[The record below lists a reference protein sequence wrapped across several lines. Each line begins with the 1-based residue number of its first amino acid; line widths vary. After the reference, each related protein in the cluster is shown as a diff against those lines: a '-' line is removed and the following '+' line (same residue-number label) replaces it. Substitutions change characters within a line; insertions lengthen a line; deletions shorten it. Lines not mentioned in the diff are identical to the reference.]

1 MTTYSINKEHNGIE
15 IKFDNKPNQDTLT
28 NLKANGFR
36 WHRVKKL
43 WFAKQTDKRLALASA
58 LADGTT
64 APIKATRQDNI
75 NLDNL
80 GGTKTEYGAEFA
92 SVVRADLKKR
102 GVKGVTV
109 RCSRSGYTD
118 SITVTIKATEEDF
131 ASIEEMKKREAKH
144 SFLRSIDRGLFR
156 PKQGYINY
164 NEYDAMSESEQ
175 ENLYIEYL
183 TYCVN
188 RCDGFNIYH
197 HERNDYFELTTA
209 FYNKCLAVYKIANQ
223 WNYDNSDSMTDYF
236 DVGYYLD
243 IDIKKPEN
251 ITPRETMTDE
261 ERAAYNQE
269 MKEKDEQLKAD
280 MERMRKEEEEREKA
294 YKEYEKKREQDFA
307 IINDSLTVEDLPE
320 EERIY
325 ITNIAGGC
333 GKEAT
338 ITELE
343 ETLKERK
350 DIQDAVI
357 SRRVTFSTRE
367 AFDAFTNYF
376 LCDFDFL
383 VGFGGTGSDDV
394 RLKDVEHV
402 YNLNEDQRRSVKF
415 YLINCIGVYVDNE
428 LMLVIDPQG
437 YNYARYVYKLTEAS
451 KQINALQETEEQRKE
466 SEAKPAFYFPAPVE
480 EQKNNITIGQD
491 ITIYKSD
498 GWILCNIYAGAGTI
512 TAIESGTYAQYKGV
526 YIELSGKKKVFIRD
540 NNPCLIYEGIKDKL
554 PDELTRE
561 QLNDHMYHVLNN
573 DELFPRVLKY
583 YEKQG
588 VKPLIDTIQR

>member
-15 IKFDNKPNQDTLT
+15 IKFDNKPNQETLT

-36 WHRVKKL
+36 WHRVKRL

-64 APIKATRQDNI
+64 TPIKETRQDNI

-92 SVVRADLKKR
+92 AVVRADLKKR

-109 RCSRSGYTD
+109 RCSHSGYTD

-188 RCDGFNIYH
+188 KCDGFNTYH

-251 ITPRETMTDE
+251 ITPRETMTDGERDAYTQEME
-261 ERAAYNQE
+261 EEAEQQRAAI
-269 MKEKDEQLKAD
+269 EK
-280 MERMRKEEEEREKA
+280 MEKEEQEREKA
-294 YKEYEKKREQDFA
+294 HQEYMKKHAKDME
-307 IINDSLTVEDLPE
+307 IIKASVTVEDLPE
-320 EERIY
+320 DEQIY
-325 ITNIAGGC
+325 INDIVGGC
-333 GKEAT
+333 GKEANMS
-338 ITELE
+338 ELE
-343 ETLKERK
+343 ESIQERPH
-350 DIQDAVI
+350 IQDAII
-357 SRRVTFSTRE
+357 SRRVIFSNRE
-367 AFDAFTNYF
+367 AFDTFTNYLLNDFEF
-376 LCDFDFL
+376 LDEM
-383 VGFGGTGSDDV
+383 GGTATEDV
-394 RLKDVEHV
+394 RCEDLQFW
-402 YNLNEDQRRSVKF
+402 NLNEEQRKSIKTFMYNCVGLYVGEK
-415 YLINCIGVYVDNE
+415 LI
-428 LMLVIDPQG
+428 LVSDPQG
-437 YNYARYVYKLTEAS
+437 YSYSRYTYKLTEQSTQKDA
-451 KQINALQETEEQRKE
+451 QAERERQRIE
-466 SEAKPAFYFPAPVE
+466 SEIKPAFYFPAPIE

-561 QLNDHMYHVLNN
+561 Q
-573 DELFPRVLKY
+573 
-583 YEKQG
+583 
-588 VKPLIDTIQR
+588 

>member
-15 IKFDNKPNQDTLT
+15 IKFDSKPNHDTLT

-64 APIKATRQDNI
+64 TPIKATRQDNI

-80 GGTKTEYGAEFA
+80 GGTKTEYGANFA
-92 SVVRADLKKR
+92 AVIRADLKKR

-118 SITVTIKATEEDF
+118 SITVTIRATEEDF

-188 RCDGFNIYH
+188 KCDGFNIYH
-197 HERNDYFELTTA
+197 HERNDYFELTTT

-251 ITPRETMTDE
+251 ITPRETMTDG
-261 ERAAYNQE
+261 ERDAYTQE
-269 MKEKDEQLKAD
+269 MEEEAEQQRATIEK
-280 MERMRKEEEEREKA
+280 MEKEEQEREKA
-294 YKEYEKKREQDFA
+294 HQEYMKKHAKDME
-307 IINDSLTVEDLPE
+307 IIKASVTVEDLPE
-320 EERIY
+320 DEQIY
-325 ITNIAGGC
+325 INYIVGGC
-333 GKEAT
+333 GKEANMS
-338 ITELE
+338 ELE
-343 ETLKERK
+343 ENIQECPHT
-350 DIQDAVI
+350 QDAII
-357 SRRVTFSTRE
+357 SRRVIFSNRE
-367 AFDAFTNYF
+367 AFDTFTNYLLDDFEF
-376 LCDFDFL
+376 LDKM
-383 VGFGGTGSDDV
+383 GGTATEDV
-394 RLKDVEHV
+394 RCEDLQFW
-402 YNLNEDQRRSVKF
+402 NLNEEQRETIKTFMNNCVGLYVGEK
-415 YLINCIGVYVDNE
+415 LI
-428 LMLVIDPQG
+428 LVSDPQG
-437 YNYARYVYKLTEAS
+437 YSYSRYTYKLTEQSTQKDA
-451 KQINALQETEEQRKE
+451 QAERERQRIE
-466 SEAKPAFYFPAPVE
+466 SEIKPAFYFPAPIE

-573 DELFPRVLKY
+573 DELFPRVLEY